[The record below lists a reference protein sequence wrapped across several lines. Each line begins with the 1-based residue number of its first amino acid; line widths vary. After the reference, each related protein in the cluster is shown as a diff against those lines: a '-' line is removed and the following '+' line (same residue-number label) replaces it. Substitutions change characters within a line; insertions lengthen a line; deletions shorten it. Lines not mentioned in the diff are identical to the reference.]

1 MVKPRIAAL
10 VVLVP
15 VIFFIL
21 WQSGVSGTAHLDRKT
36 ETVKHLF
43 EQNGHEAAEV
53 PRPQTADP
61 DSVRIY
67 IGIVLSAQ
75 QEGAD
80 IDHGMVEFWKSD
92 ALERDVQT
100 LQCHRKRRG
109 GYSICSWVA
118 SQGRLGTTPLFEMG
132 TRQIRGFTN
141 IKHQRE
147 YE

>member
-1 MVKPRIAAL
+1 MVKTRIAAL
-10 VVLVP
+10 VVLVW
-15 VIFFIL
+15 VIFFFIL
-21 WQSGVSGTAHLDRKT
+21 WQFGVSGTAHLHRKT
-36 ETVKHLF
+36 ETAKHLF
-43 EQNGHEAAEV
+43 KQQGQAMAEV

-80 IDHGMVEFWKSD
+80 IGHGMVEFWKSD

-109 GYSICSWVA
+109 GYSICSWFA
-118 SQGRLGTTPLFEMG
+118 SEGRLGATPLFEMG

-141 IKHQRE
+141 IEHQ
-147 YE
+147 